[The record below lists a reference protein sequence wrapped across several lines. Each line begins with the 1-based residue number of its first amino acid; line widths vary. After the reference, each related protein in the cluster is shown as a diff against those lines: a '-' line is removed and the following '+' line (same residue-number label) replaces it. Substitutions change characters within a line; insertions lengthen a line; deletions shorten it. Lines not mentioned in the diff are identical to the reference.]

1 MTRPFRKAHS
11 EKPNG
16 IKPPITILTRAGGG
30 VFWLPPT
37 PRPSSTPLLFTCPHH
52 PVSLF
57 GDQASLT
64 QPEEDGMVRE
74 QHNREGGQL
83 GLRQGLA
90 CGKFRRGSE
99 ATGKISESGVGAAS
113 SSQPIWSRRKRL
125 CLEFSSPRRS
135 RERCGVLGQRR
146 PDAAARVCPKP
157 HSGAEG
163 TASEKR
169 VRLADTPMGG
179 QGQGRVVGPGH
190 WGAVCTDGRTAE

>member
-1 MTRPFRKAHS
+1 
-11 EKPNG
+11 
-16 IKPPITILTRAGGG
+16 
-30 VFWLPPT
+30 
-37 PRPSSTPLLFTCPHH
+37 
-52 PVSLF
+52 
-57 GDQASLT
+57 
-64 QPEEDGMVRE
+64 MVRE
-74 QHNREGGQL
+74 QHDREGGQL

-125 CLEFSSPRRS
+125 CLEFSSPRCS

-163 TASEKR
+163 TASEER
-169 VRLADTPMGG
+169 VRPADTPMGG
-179 QGQGRVVGPGH
+179 RGSRSDC
-190 WGAVCTDGRTAE
+190 GARALGGSVH